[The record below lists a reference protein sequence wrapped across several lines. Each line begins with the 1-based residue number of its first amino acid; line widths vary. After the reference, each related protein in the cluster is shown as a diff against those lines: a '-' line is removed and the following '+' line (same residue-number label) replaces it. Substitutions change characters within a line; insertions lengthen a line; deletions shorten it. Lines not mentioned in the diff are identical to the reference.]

1 MVQKNIV
8 NSAELRIVVTQELHN
23 RNESTIAES
32 YSGYSKNKVTT
43 DIREEIT
50 SRNNKFNSKAGQTI
64 RTRAKQFAM
73 DRNKEGRKSWINW

>member
-8 NSAELRIVVTQELHN
+8 NSAELRQLVTQELHN

-50 SRNNKFNSKAGQTI
+50 SRNNKYSSKAGRTI
-64 RTRAKQFAM
+64 RTHAKQFAM